1 VRRGSVTAEESPLR
15 HAPHT
20 VEDTTGEWDR
30 RYGRDVALFPLP
42 GLRARGYFTPVSR
55 IDAAFGDRNLVCT
68 CGPIQDYAD
77 SLSGTVTG

>member
-1 VRRGSVTAEESPLR
+1 LR

-42 GLRARGYFTPVSR
+42 GLRARGYFPPVSR

-68 CGPIQDYAD
+68 CGPIQDYAE